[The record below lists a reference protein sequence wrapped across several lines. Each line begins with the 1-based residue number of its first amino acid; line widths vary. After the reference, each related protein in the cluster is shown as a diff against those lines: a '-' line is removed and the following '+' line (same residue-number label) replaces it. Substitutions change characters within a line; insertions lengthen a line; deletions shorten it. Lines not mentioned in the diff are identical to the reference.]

1 MAKSKVSK
9 KTSDT
14 NPVNWLLAG
23 LAITTLYFQTN
34 LADPFNSPKMWV
46 VSLFASWLT
55 GYIYSFRKLVKE
67 IATLRNMGL
76 ILGFF
81 VGSSLFVTL
90 VSDFKYVA
98 IFGDTQRRNGFLS
111 YLSLSL
117 IMLASAIFI
126 RTFNVKRIYSITYFI
141 GIITLGYAILQTSG
155 KDFVRWNNPYNSII
169 GTVGNPNFAAAV
181 MAIVGVL
188 IFSMVLNSD
197 FNKFYRFSGLV
208 ITGLLYVVIY
218 LSDARQ
224 GLLAFTL
231 GIGVFVII
239 YLFNKNMKL
248 GIAASGAGVVAF
260 TFSLL
265 GMLQIGPLEKLLYK
279 PSVSVRGYYW
289 RAGLEMLKDK
299 PLTGVGMDR
308 YGAYFKEVREVG
320 YPLSYGFDITSSN
333 AHNTFIQ
340 FFATGG
346 VFLGI
351 SYLALNFY
359 IAKRAIAGLKLA
371 KGNDR
376 YLLAGIFSAW
386 VAFHAQSLVSIDNIG
401 ISIWGWLLGGAI
413 IGLSIS
419 ATSEENSDKSYFVAK
434 PGSIDLTRALVSG
447 ALTLTAVIFV
457 SMLYR
462 GENATFKA
470 RTNYNL
476 EDPATKTVFYNAQK
490 EVINNKLTDPSYVL
504 SSGMY
509 LARGGYVDEGLAAVK
524 DVYNNDPRNLD
535 ALSALILASE
545 DLGKKED
552 AIAYRLKMVD
562 LDPWNAKNYL
572 ALGILYKS
580 KGDLL
585 NTKAMLD
592 KINSFASSDPIATQ
606 AISDLS

>member
-1 MAKSKVSK
+1 
-9 KTSDT
+9 
-14 NPVNWLLAG
+14 
-23 LAITTLYFQTN
+23 
-34 LADPFNSPKMWV
+34 
-46 VSLFASWLT
+46 
-55 GYIYSFRKLVKE
+55 
-67 IATLRNMGL
+67 
-76 ILGFF
+76 
-81 VGSSLFVTL
+81 
-90 VSDFKYVA
+90 
-98 IFGDTQRRNGFLS
+98 
-111 YLSLSL
+111 
-117 IMLASAIFI
+117 
-126 RTFNVKRIYSITYFI
+126 
-141 GIITLGYAILQTSG
+141 
-155 KDFVRWNNPYNSII
+155 
-169 GTVGNPNFAAAV
+169 

-197 FNKFYRFSGLV
+197 FNKIYRFSGLI

-231 GIGVFVII
+231 GIGVFVVI
-239 YLFNKNMKL
+239 YLFNKNKKL
-248 GIAASGAGVVAF
+248 GIAATGAGIVAF
-260 TFSLL
+260 IFSFL
-265 GMLQIGPLEKLLYK
+265 GMLQIGPLEKFLYK

-299 PLTGVGMDR
+299 PLIGVGMDR

-320 YPLSYGFDITSSN
+320 YPLSYGFEITSSN

-346 VFLGI
+346 IFLGI
-351 SYLALNFY
+351 SYLVLNFY
-359 IAKRAIAGLKLA
+359 IAKRAIAGLKHA

-447 ALTLTAVIFV
+447 ALTLTAVIVV

-490 EVINNKLTDPSYVL
+490 EVINNKLSDPSYVL

>member
-1 MAKSKVSK
+1 MAKSKVAK
-9 KTSDT
+9 KTTDT
-14 NPVNWLLAG
+14 NPVNWLITG
-23 LAITTLYFQTN
+23 LAVTTLYFQTN
-34 LADPFNSPKMWV
+34 LADPFNSPKMWIIF
-46 VSLFASWLT
+46 LLASWLT
-55 GYIYSFRKLVKE
+55 GYIYSNRKLIMELSILKITGLF
-67 IATLRNMGL
+67 IA
-76 ILGFF
+76 FF
-81 VGSSLFVTL
+81 VVSGFFVTL

-117 IMLASAIFI
+117 IMFASAIFI
-126 RTFNVKRIYSITYFI
+126 RMFNVRRIYTVTYFI
-141 GIITLGYAILQTSG
+141 GIVTLGYAILQTSG
-155 KDFVRWNNPYNSII
+155 KDFVKWNNPYNSII

-197 FNKFYRFSGLV
+197 FNKIYRISGLI
-208 ITGLLYVVIY
+208 ITGLLYIVIY

-231 GIGVFVII
+231 GIGVFAVI
-239 YLFNKNMKL
+239 YLFNKNRKL
-248 GIAASGAGVVAF
+248 GIAASGAGVV
-260 TFSLL
+260 TFILSFL
-265 GMLQIGPLEKLLYK
+265 GMLQIGPLEKFLYK

-289 RAGLEMLKDK
+289 RAGIEMLKDK

-346 VFLGI
+346 IFLGI
-351 SYLALNFY
+351 SYLILNFY
-359 IAKRAIAGLKLA
+359 IAKRAVAGLKQA
-371 KGNDR
+371 KGNNKF
-376 YLLAGIFSAW
+376 LLAGIFSAW

-419 ATSEENSDKSYFVAK
+419 AISEENSDKSYFVSK
-434 PGSIDLTRALVSG
+434 PGSIELSRALVSG
-447 ALTLTAVIFV
+447 VLALVAVIVV

-462 GENATFKA
+462 GENAAFKA
-470 RTNYNL
+470 RANFNL
-476 EDPATKTVFYNAQK
+476 EDPATKTAFYNSQK
-490 EVINNKLTDPSYVL
+490 EVINNKFSDPSYVL

-509 LARGGYVDEGLAAVK
+509 LARGGYVDEGLTTVK
-524 DVYNNDPRNLD
+524 DVHNNDPRNLD
-535 ALSALILASE
+535 ALNALILASE
-545 DLGKKED
+545 QLGKNED
-552 AIAYRLKMVD
+552 AIGYRIKMAE
-562 LDPWNAKNYL
+562 LDQWNAKNYL
-572 ALGILYKS
+572 ALGLLYKA

-585 NTKAMLD
+585 NSKAMLD
-592 KINSFASSDPIATQ
+592 LILSFASSDPIAAQ
-606 AISDLS
+606 AKTELA

>member
-1 MAKSKVSK
+1 MAKSKVVK
-9 KTSDT
+9 KTTDT
-14 NPVNWLLAG
+14 NPVNWLIAG
-23 LAITTLYFQTN
+23 LAVTTLYFQTN
-34 LADPFNSPKMWV
+34 LADPFNSPKMWIV
-46 VSLFASWLT
+46 FILASWLT
-55 GYIYSFRKLVKE
+55 GYLYSSRKLIKE
-67 IATLRNMGL
+67 IMALRNTGL
-76 ILGFF
+76 FIAFF
-81 VGSSLFVTL
+81 VASGLFVTL

-117 IMLASAIFI
+117 IMFASAFFI
-126 RTFNVKRIYSITYFI
+126 RMFNVIRIYTVTYFI
-141 GIITLGYAILQTSG
+141 GIVTLGYAILQTSG
-155 KDFVRWNNPYNSII
+155 KDFVKWNNPYNSII

-197 FNKFYRFSGLV
+197 FNKIYRFFGLI
-208 ITGLLYVVIY
+208 ITVLLYVVIY

-231 GIGVFVII
+231 GIGVFVVI
-239 YLFNKNMKL
+239 YLFNKNKKL
-248 GIAASGAGVVAF
+248 GIVASSAGIVAF
-260 TFSLL
+260 IFSFL
-265 GMLQIGPLEKLLYK
+265 GMLQIGPLEKFLYK

-289 RAGLEMLKDK
+289 RAGFEMFKDK

-346 VFLGI
+346 IFLGI
-351 SYLALNFY
+351 SYLALNLY
-359 IAKRAIAGLKLA
+359 IAKRAVTGLRHA
-371 KGNDR
+371 KGNDK

-386 VAFHAQSLVSIDNIG
+386 IAFHAQSLVSIDNIG

-419 ATSEENSDKSYFVAK
+419 ATSDENIDKSYFASK
-434 PGSIDLTRALVSG
+434 PGSIDLNRAFISGVLGLV
-447 ALTLTAVIFV
+447 AVIIV

-462 GENATFKA
+462 GENAAFKA
-470 RTNYNL
+470 RGNFNL
-476 EDPATKTVFYNAQK
+476 EDPATKTAFYNFQK
-490 EVINNKLTDPSYVL
+490 EVINNKFSDPSYVL

-535 ALSALILASE
+535 ALNALILASE
-545 DLGKKED
+545 QLGKNED
-552 AIAYRLKMVD
+552 AISYRLKMVE
-562 LDPWNAKNYL
+562 LDQWNAKNYL
-572 ALGILYKS
+572 ALGLLYKA
-580 KGDLL
+580 KGDLV

-592 KINSFASSDPIATQ
+592 KIFSFASSDPIAAQ
-606 AISDLS
+606 AKAELA